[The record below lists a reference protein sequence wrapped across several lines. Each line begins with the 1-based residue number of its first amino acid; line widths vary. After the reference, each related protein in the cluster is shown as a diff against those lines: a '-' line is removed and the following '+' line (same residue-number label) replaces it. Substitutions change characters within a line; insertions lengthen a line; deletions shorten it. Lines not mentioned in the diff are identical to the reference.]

1 MIPAD
6 LSVLYVED
14 DPMSRE
20 VMQVLLVDSLGLQQV
35 TIFENSQN
43 FWPRLLSLDPRPQ
56 LILLDI
62 HVHPLT
68 GFQMLELLR
77 HNPEFAQ
84 VPVVAMTAS
93 VMNEE
98 VQLLRQA
105 GFNGVFPKPVDIDLF
120 PANLARILQGES
132 IWQIVS

>member
-1 MIPAD
+1 MLPRD

-14 DPMSRE
+14 DPLSRE
-20 VMQVLLVDSLGLQQV
+20 VMQVLLVDSLGLQDV
-35 TIFENSQN
+35 SIFADSRD
-43 FWPRLLSLDPRPQ
+43 FLARLHNITPRPQ

-62 HVHPLT
+62 HVLPLS
-68 GFQMLELLR
+68 GFQMLQFIRQDPL
-77 HNPEFAQ
+77 FAG

-105 GFNGVFPKPVDIDLF
+105 GFDGVFAKPVDIDHL
-120 PANLARILQGES
+120 PSQLARILQGES
-132 IWQIVS
+132 LWQIAN